1 MPRHWRVYGVTA
13 LCRALLFL
21 CYALVCPA
29 MAEEVVVAVRDPA
42 ALLAPRSTEELVAA
56 IAQLGKQEEVSP
68 VPVLAELFRNAPRTD
83 GPQPIHPIREAIL
96 QAAVSR
102 CGTDKE
108 AKAFLQEVIVAYLDA
123 GIRAHSINYLQ
134 GDREYAWA
142 MGVVLP
148 ALVAQSQPETEMWF
162 LAVYERTD
170 IDYRLREDACAGHLR
185 SKALAIDPAEKRI
198 SWLLGQITS
207 PGNGEW
213 DYFHHE
219 LEDGPGPGGKKEWAI
234 LDAARCRALIAEG
247 PAALPVLEKEW
258 EALEARQPLSQKEQR
273 RQYGIAY
280 VTTHIRS
287 AASVPPDK
295 RLLWRPADWKER
307 WVLRLRAYEAK
318 QKAQIELERRQK
330 EGAEAPHP

>member
-1 MPRHWRVYGVTA
+1 M
-13 LCRALLFL
+13 
-21 CYALVCPA
+21 
-29 MAEEVVVAVRDPA
+29 
-42 ALLAPRSTEELVAA
+42 
-56 IAQLGKQEEVSP
+56 SP

-96 QAAVSR
+96 QVAVSR

-108 AKAFLQEVIVAYLDA
+108 AKAFLQEVVASYLKA
-123 GIRAHSINYLQ
+123 GTRARPFSYVQ
-134 GDREYAWA
+134 GDREFGWVTAIA
-142 MGVVLP
+142 LPVL
-148 ALVAQSQPETEMWF
+148 VECAQPDMEEWF
-162 LAVYERTD
+162 LAVYRTRDISYQVRERAYTG
-170 IDYRLREDACAGHLR
+170 YLR
-185 SKALAIDPAEKRI
+185 SKALALGPAEERI
-198 SWLLGQITS
+198 PWLLGQITS

-258 EALEARQPLSQKEQR
+258 EALEARQPLAQKEQR

-280 VTTHIRS
+280 VISHIRS
-287 AASVPPDK
+287 AASLPLDK
-295 RLLWRPADWKER
+295 RLLWCPSDWKER

-330 EGAEAPHP
+330 EGGDAPHP